1 MAEIGAGSGGPEHGA
16 HLDEERRPFLPILF
30 GGLVLVAVLAL
41 VWGFAAAL
49 RPPGAGDRAGPDGQ
63 GGARVGVGVNK
74 EAPPPE

>member
-49 RPPGAGDRAGPDGQ
+49 RPPAAAMSAAPVGKGAAVMLKGLHS
-63 GGARVGVGVNK
+63 
-74 EAPPPE
+74 